1 MVTTA
6 GGALG
11 SARLL
16 ELDPELGEGLAPA
29 ALEQAHRAFTV
40 PVVDAPPGSWAPDAV
55 RSAGIHPFALM
66 VVEGLVVRDLL
77 IAGNAAS
84 ELLGAGDVV
93 DHQGQRGGLV
103 PAVSRWTVAQHARI
117 AVLDERLLPLLRAQP
132 VLAARLVAR
141 STQYGTRLAAQRAIS
156 QLPRVEDRLLALF
169 GHLAERWG
177 RVGTA
182 GIIVPL
188 RLTHETLGRLV
199 GARRPTVSLALK
211 DLAGQGVVVRRG
223 DGAWIL
229 RHGALEALASSGNGH
244 SSRPQARDA
253 GLLAVSGARWA
264 ARGVPAAHA
273 TGADDRAALLARA
286 RHLRE
291 THAARVAHHRDV
303 LARSTPPLGR

>member
-1 MVTTA
+1 MVTQA
-6 GGALG
+6 DGALG

-16 ELDPELGEGLAPA
+16 ELDPELGEGLGPA
-29 ALEQAHRAFTV
+29 ALEQAHHAFTV
-40 PVVDAPPGSWAPDAV
+40 PVVDAPPGSWSPDAV
-55 RSAGIHPFALM
+55 CAAGIHPFALM

-93 DHQGQRGGLV
+93 DHQGQRGGLL
-103 PAVSRWTVAQHARI
+103 PAVSRWTIAQPARI

-211 DLAGQGVVVRRG
+211 DLAGQGVVVRRD

-229 RHGALEALASSGNGH
+229 RHGALEALASGNGH
-244 SSRPQARDA
+244 DARAQPPDA
-253 GLLAVSGARWA
+253 RLVAVGGSRWA
-264 ARGVPAAHA
+264 ARRVPAAHA
-273 TGADDRAALLARA
+273 PGADDRAALLARA

-291 THAARVAHHRDV
+291 THHARVAHHRDV
-303 LARSTPPLGR
+303 LARGTRPR

>member
-1 MVTTA
+1 MVTQPD
-6 GGALG
+6 GALG

-16 ELDPELGEGLAPA
+16 ELDPELGEGLGPA
-29 ALEQAHRAFTV
+29 ALEQAHHAFTV
-40 PVVDAPPGSWAPDAV
+40 PVVDAPAGSWAPDAV
-55 RSAGIHPFALM
+55 CAAGIHPFALM

-77 IAGNAAS
+77 IAGHAAS

-93 DHQGQRGGLV
+93 DHQGQRGGIL
-103 PAVSRWTVAQHARI
+103 PAVSRWTIAQPARI

-141 STQYGTRLAAQRAIS
+141 STQYGTRLAAQRAIA

-211 DLAGQGVVVRRG
+211 DLAGQGVVVRRD
-223 DGAWIL
+223 DGAWLL
-229 RHGALEALASSGNGH
+229 RHGALEALASGNGH
-244 SSRPQARDA
+244 DVPALPPDA
-253 GLLAVSGARWA
+253 GLVAVGGSRWPT
-264 ARGVPAAHA
+264 RGVPAAHA
-273 TGADDRAALLARA
+273 PGADDRAALLARA
-286 RHLRE
+286 RQLRE
-291 THAARVAHHRDV
+291 THHARVAHHRDV
-303 LARSTPPLGR
+303 LARGTRPR

>member
-1 MVTTA
+1 MVTIT
-6 GGALG
+6 GGAMG

-16 ELDPELGEGLAPA
+16 ELDPELGEGLGAG
-29 ALEQAHRAFTV
+29 ALEQAHHAFTV
-40 PVVDAPPGSWAPDAV
+40 PVIDAPPGSWTPDAV
-55 RSAGIHPFALM
+55 RAAGIHPFALM
-66 VVEGLVVRDLL
+66 VVEGLVVRDVL

-103 PAVSRWTVAQHARI
+103 PAVSRWTVAQPARI

-141 STQYGTRLAAQRAIS
+141 STRYGTRLAAQRAIS

-211 DLAGQGVVVRRG
+211 DLAGQGIVVRRD
-223 DGAWIL
+223 DGAWLL
-229 RHGALEALASSGNGH
+229 RHGALETLGDGH
-244 SSRPQARDA
+244 VAGPQPTDA
-253 GLLAVSGARWA
+253 GLLAVGGARWA
-264 ARGVPAAHA
+264 ARGVPPAHA
-273 TGADDRAALLARA
+273 PGADDRAALLARA
-286 RHLRE
+286 QHLRE
-291 THAARVAHHRDV
+291 THPARVAHHRDV
-303 LARSTPPLGR
+303 LAGRTRPRGPLR